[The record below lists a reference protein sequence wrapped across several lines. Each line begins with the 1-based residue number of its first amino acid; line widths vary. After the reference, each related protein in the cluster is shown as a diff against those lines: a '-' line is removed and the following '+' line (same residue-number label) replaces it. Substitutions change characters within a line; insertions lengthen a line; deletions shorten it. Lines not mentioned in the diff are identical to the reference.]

1 MFVSADDADD
11 DVEDDTLTS
20 HSVGEPRDGYI
31 CGVDLGIA
39 GRTAAVA
46 AASAGLGL
54 ASARALAE
62 AGVTVAI
69 CGRDENR
76 ITTAARQLGDRA
88 VALVCDVD
96 TESGGQMFVEQAIDR
111 LGHIDIL
118 VTNGGGPPAG
128 TFATTPQAEYA
139 KALEKNLLSV
149 VGMCGAA
156 LPGMQERGWGR
167 VVAITSSAVRQ
178 PIPNLILSN
187 TARAG
192 VTGFLKTVARE
203 VASNGVTVN
212 TVQPGIHATD
222 RILQLYGTHA
232 DASTLGIPTG
242 TLGDPVDFGQVVAFL
257 CGEQAKFITG
267 ANVQVD
273 GGAYAGL
280 I

>member
-1 MFVSADDADD
+1 M
-11 DVEDDTLTS
+11 
-20 HSVGEPRDGYI
+20 
-31 CGVDLGIA
+31 DLGIS

-54 ASARALAE
+54 ASARALVD
-62 AGVTVAI
+62 AGVTVAM
-69 CGRDENR
+69 CGRDEGR
-76 ITTAARQLGDRA
+76 ITAAARQLGERA

-96 TESGGQMFVEQAIDR
+96 TESGGRMFVEQAIDK
-111 LGHIDIL
+111 LGHLDIL

-139 KALEKNLLSV
+139 KALEKSLLSV
-149 VGMCGAA
+149 VGMCSAA
-156 LPGMQERGWGR
+156 LPSMQERGWGR

-203 VASNGVTVN
+203 VAGKGVTVN

-222 RILQLYGTHA
+222 RILQLYGANA
-232 DASTLGIPTG
+232 DPVTLGIPTG
-242 TLGDPVDFGQVVAFL
+242 TLGDPTDFGQVVAFL
-257 CGEQAKFITG
+257 CSEQAKFITG